1 MKNIVVKILVSLVVL
16 YHIGFTVSVS
26 AADATNTTSSVNY
39 ENGSDIQD
47 SAAQKST
54 SSSTSTAPTTPKT
67 MNITTTEKVP
77 GAKCECID
85 NSTTGSDGPREPCKN
100 VATRKYSC
108 EVGVGFSQ
116 FQIFFGSIIRMVIN
130 ITILLGVLAVVGL
143 GIAWSLAGGDD
154 VKAKSSL
161 KSWAINIIAGVV
173 ILFFFRYIL
182 MFLAP
187 WIYN

>member
-1 MKNIVVKILVSLVVL
+1 
-16 YHIGFTVSVS
+16 
-26 AADATNTTSSVNY
+26 
-39 ENGSDIQD
+39 
-47 SAAQKST
+47 
-54 SSSTSTAPTTPKT
+54 
-67 MNITTTEKVP
+67 
-77 GAKCECID
+77 
-85 NSTTGSDGPREPCKN
+85 
-100 VATRKYSC
+100 
-108 EVGVGFSQ
+108 
-116 FQIFFGSIIRMVIN
+116 MVIN